1 MGWGLHHPPPPQMPA
16 PRLALLLCTCW
27 GDAVAAAGDAVAGD
41 AAWSSLGPGSGPRE
55 ASCNVA
61 EFIYNKDLENDGG
74 SAFLR
79 RWGGGQYGAGE
90 V

>member
-1 MGWGLHHPPPPQMPA
+1 MPA